1 MGGEGHMLD
10 MIRRL
15 SAGREV
21 SRLRKERRND
31 KLGHLKRTNDPFL
44 LPNTTPEEMD
54 RIIKQSEEKKEKDN
68 RYFVKATL
76 IIMVILV
83 ASAVIL
89 WAVFLR

>member
-15 SAGREV
+15 SAGREAT
-21 SRLRKERRND
+21 RLRRERRDD

-68 RYFVKATL
+68 RYFVRGTL
-76 IIMVILV
+76 IIMAILL